1 MVLRLR
7 PTTLVIKQ
15 DEPCFNLSELNQ
27 LSPPP
32 NQKLHRYRVVLVIRD
47 DRLAEY
53 RHDLGPTENFTRPE
67 FRIPGG
73 VSLGGGKVEILHTV
87 AELQE
92 IADHLRN
99 EPWSLPFQPADLTQE
114 YYNYID
120 QLPRFRRHQSTFGP
134 LARLQR

>member
-1 MVLRLR
+1 MPNHLR
-7 PTTLVIKQ
+7 PSTLVIDK

-32 NQKLHRYRVVLVIRD
+32 DQALHRFQIILVVRN

-53 RHDLGPTENFTRPE
+53 RQDLGPTSKYTRPE

-73 VSLGGGKVEILHTV
+73 VEVGHGRVEILHTV

-92 IADHLRN
+92 VADHLRN
-99 EPWSLPFQPADLTQE
+99 MRFEFPFVPTDLATEYRKFVERSPALVAHRT
-114 YYNYID
+114 
-120 QLPRFRRHQSTFGP
+120 TFGP
-134 LARLQR
+134 AGKVLR